1 VRLRLASR
9 SRRLANDAGIEIVR
23 RTAFMR

>member
-9 SRRLANDAGIEIVR
+9 SRRLSNDAGIEIVR